1 MDRYI
6 HTCIHKQSHTLSYNV
21 LHITDEWKRIGGEGG
36 VGEGSDVVLCVI
48 LNCILKV
55 KVVYSP
61 INKQISWESWLITY
75 WTYPSCSSARIPI
88 MTYIHTGTVHTLHMH
103 KCIYNYCTYTTPP
116 QGWAFRCPVIVF
128 FLFDL

>member
-55 KVVYSP
+55 KVQFTHPSINRSP
-61 INKQISWESWLITY
+61 GRAGLS
-75 WTYPSCSSARIPI
+75 
-88 MTYIHTGTVHTLHMH
+88 HTGHTHLALLQE
-103 KCIYNYCTYTTPP
+103 Y
-116 QGWAFRCPVIVF
+116 Q
-128 FLFDL
+128 L